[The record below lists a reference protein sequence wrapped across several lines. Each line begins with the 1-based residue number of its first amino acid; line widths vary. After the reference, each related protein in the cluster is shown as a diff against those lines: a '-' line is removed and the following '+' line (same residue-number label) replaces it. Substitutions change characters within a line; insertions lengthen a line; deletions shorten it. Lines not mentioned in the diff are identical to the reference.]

1 MNKASNKAYISKRQI
16 ELYQRERSKQAVDT
30 EDAKKQLANVS
41 EEENLSAEEVDSDDL
56 GNDITQPRDQ
66 L

>member
-16 ELYQRERSKQAVDT
+16 ELYQRERSKQALDT

>member
-16 ELYQRERSKQAVDT
+16 ELYQRERSKQALDT

-56 GNDITQPRDQ
+56 GNDIAQPRDQ

>member
-1 MNKASNKAYISKRQI
+1 MNKASNKTYISKRQI

-30 EDAKKQLANVS
+30 EEAKQQLANIS

-56 GNDITQPRDQ
+56 GEDITQPRE
-66 L
+66 